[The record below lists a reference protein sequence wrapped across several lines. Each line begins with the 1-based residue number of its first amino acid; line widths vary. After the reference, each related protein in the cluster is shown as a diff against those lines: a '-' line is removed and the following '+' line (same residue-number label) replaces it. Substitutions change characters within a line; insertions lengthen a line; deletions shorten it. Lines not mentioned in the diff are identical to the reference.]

1 MCDIKAAAEN
11 CMEEM
16 RSIRREIHRFPE
28 IGRNEFRTAALIQ
41 EKLREYGVDSVES
54 PVPTAVVALIHGK
67 KGPGKCVALRADIDA
82 LPVQEDTGLEYSSE
96 IPGMMHACGH
106 DMHATM
112 LLTAAKILCGLREE
126 FAGTV
131 KLIFQH
137 SEDTLPGGA
146 LELIEKGVMENPH
159 VDAIFAIHVMPDAD
173 QSKVGK
179 VGIRSGPMTTSVDL
193 YDVTIKGQGG
203 HGSAPHTTTDPI
215 LCACQMIV
223 NMQQIIARRVDP
235 METGVMSV
243 GSIHSGDAP
252 NVIPG
257 EVKFGGVSR
266 AFNEDVRE
274 VIRSQ
279 MFAIAKGMESISG
292 NTVDVYH
299 YYGYPAAYNDAALI
313 DPARA
318 ALAAELGEEFI
329 VDLAQPATFS
339 EDFAYYR
346 KECGPPSAFLLIYAG
361 HEGDPMYPLHN
372 AKCAMKEEVMPYGVR
387 TLTTVALDF
396 LGR

>member
-1 MCDIKAAAEN
+1 MCRFQTAAEN

-16 RSIRREIHRFPE
+16 REIRRTIHRFPE
-28 IGRNEFRTAALIQ
+28 IGRNEIKTSALIR
-41 EKLREYGVDSVES
+41 EKLAEYGVDSVES

-67 KGPGKCVALRADIDA
+67 KGAGKCVALRADIDA
-82 LPVQEDTGLEYSSE
+82 LPVQEQTGLPYASE

-106 DMHATM
+106 DMHAAM
-112 LLTAAKILCGLREE
+112 LLGAAKMLCLMRDE

-146 LELIEKGVMENPH
+146 KELIEKGVLENPK
-159 VDAIFAIHVMPDAD
+159 VDAIYAIHVMPDEGR
-173 QSKVGK
+173 VGK

-193 YDVTIKGQGG
+193 YDVTVTGRGG
-203 HGSAPHTTTDPI
+203 HGSAPHTTDDPI

-235 METGVMSV
+235 TETGVMSI

-266 AFNEDVRE
+266 AFNEEVRE

-279 MFAIAKGMESISG
+279 MFSIAKGMEAISG
-292 NTVDVYH
+292 CNVDIYH
-299 YYGYPAAYNDAALI
+299 YYGYPAAYNHPELVDLAREALC
-313 DPARA
+313 
-318 ALAAELGEEFI
+318 AELGSEALVEMEK
-329 VDLAQPATFS
+329 PAAFS
-339 EDFAYYR
+339 EDFAYFW
-346 KECGPPSAFLLIYAG
+346 KDGGVPSAFFLLYAG
-361 HEGDPMYPLHN
+361 HEGDAVYPLHN
-372 AKCAMKEEVMPYGVR
+372 AKCAMQEEVMPHGLRALVSLALK
-387 TLTTVALDF
+387 TLES
-396 LGR
+396 